1 MQEQAWVMVIA
12 CNSCADAKLAEMLMQ
27 RTVKMKRTSS
37 AEGLDS
43 PNFDMH
49 TMTQQTLFS
58 LVEKRHAMKASSEG

>member
-12 CNSCADAKLAEMLMQ
+12 CNSYADAKLAEMLVR

-37 AEGLDS
+37 AAGLDS
-43 PNFDMH
+43 PNLDMH

-58 LVEKRHAMKASSEG
+58 LVD